1 MYHVFKVFPLSTNSK
16 KAILSMRCILLVLD
30 GLGDKGLPCFEGK
43 TPLQMAATPNL
54 DRLAS
59 IGMNGLYHSHLHGTA
74 LPSELAHFIMFGY
87 DIEAFPG
94 RGPIEAIG
102 ESIPLNSNEV
112 ALLARVF
119 SCALQDGSL
128 ILKNENPTL
137 DQKTCRTLQEAI
149 KTFQDRDIEIE
160 FVPTKGVEGILLLRG
175 DVSAKI
181 TDSNPIYEERPLMEI
196 TPLKGFEKDKGAVCS
211 ASALNAYLRWSYLT
225 LQEHPLNRERSQKGL
240 LPINAV
246 GTQRAG
252 MKSSL
257 PSFKDMWGFRALSIS
272 SGAVY
277 HGLCSLLAIDV
288 KKVQQMKSPE
298 HDLRKR
304 LQYAKAAT
312 DYDFIHVHTKAPD
325 QAAHTR
331 NPEHKK
337 ATIESLDRALAY
349 AIDEIIADENIL
361 LVITADHSTASTG
374 SMIHSGEAVPLT
386 MVGKYTRRD
395 DVSTFNEV
403 SCAGGALSMV
413 RGKELMYLILNFL
426 DRGKLWGLMDSPV
439 NQPFFPGNYKPLL
452 INSPS

>member
-1 MYHVFKVFPLSTNSK
+1 
-16 KAILSMRCILLVLD
+16 MRCILLVLD
-30 GLGDKGLPCFEGK
+30 GLGDKGLPCFEGQ
-43 TPLQMAATPNL
+43 TPLQVAATPNL

-59 IGMNGLYHSHLHGTA
+59 IGMNGLYHSHLQGTA

-87 DIEAFPG
+87 DIGAFPG

-102 ESIPLNSNEV
+102 ESIPLDSNEV

-128 ILKNENPTL
+128 ILKKENPVL
-137 DQKTCRTLQEAI
+137 DQKTCRIFQQAI
-149 KTFQDRDIEIE
+149 KTFADKDIQIE
-160 FVPTKGVEGILLLRG
+160 FVPTKGIEGILVLRG
-175 DVSAKI
+175 EVSAKI
-181 TDSNPIYEERPLMEI
+181 TDSNPIYEERPLMEV
-196 TPLKGFEKDKGAVCS
+196 TPLKDFEKDNTAVRT
-211 ASALNAYLRWSYLT
+211 ASALNAYLRWAYRILE
-225 LQEHPLNRERSQKGL
+225 EHPLNRERSQKGL
-240 LPINAV
+240 LPINAL

-252 MKSSL
+252 MKSCL
-257 PSFKDMWGFRALSIS
+257 PSFKDMWGFKALSVS

-277 HGLCSLLAIDV
+277 HGLCSLLKIDF
-288 KKVQQMKSPE
+288 KKIQTMENPE
-298 HDLRKR
+298 HDLYER
-304 LQYAKAAT
+304 LKYAKAAT

-331 NPEHKK
+331 NPAHKK
-337 ATIESLDRALAY
+337 DTIELLDKALAY
-349 AIDEIIADENIL
+349 AIEEIVTDENIL

-374 SMIHSGEAVPLT
+374 AMIHSGEAVPLT

-395 DVSTFNEV
+395 DVRTFNEI

-439 NQPFFPGNYKPLL
+439 NQPFFPGNYKPLVL
-452 INSPS
+452 NPAS

>member
-1 MYHVFKVFPLSTNSK
+1 
-16 KAILSMRCILLVLD
+16 MRCILLVLD

-43 TPLQMAATPNL
+43 TPLQVAATPNL
-54 DRLAS
+54 DRLAA
-59 IGMNGLYHSHLHGTA
+59 IGMNGLYHSHLQGTA

-94 RGPIEAIG
+94 RGPVEAIG

-119 SCALQDGSL
+119 SCALEGGSL
-128 ILKNENPTL
+128 ILKKENPVL
-137 DQKTCRTLQEAI
+137 DQKTCSTLQEAI
-149 KTFQDRDIEIE
+149 KTFQTGNIALE
-160 FVPTKGVEGILLLRG
+160 FVPTRGVEGILVLRG

-196 TPLKGFEKDKGAVCS
+196 APLKGFEKDKDSVGT
-211 ASALNAYLRWSYLT
+211 ASALNAYLRWSHLT
-225 LQEHPLNRERSQKGL
+225 LEKHPLNRERSQKGL

-252 MKSSL
+252 MKTPL
-257 PSFKDMWGFRALSIS
+257 PSFKDMWGFRALSVS
-272 SGAVY
+272 SGAIY
-277 HGLCSLLAIDV
+277 HGLCSLLNIDV
-288 KKVQQMKSPE
+288 KKAQQIKNPE
-298 HDLRKR
+298 HDLRER
-304 LQYAKAAT
+304 LKCAKAAT
-312 DYDFIHVHTKAPD
+312 EHDFIHVHTKAPD

-349 AIDEIIADENIL
+349 AIDEIITDENIL

-374 SMIHSGEAVPLT
+374 TMIHSGETVPLT

-395 DVSTFNEV
+395 GITAFNEV

-452 INSPS
+452 INPAS